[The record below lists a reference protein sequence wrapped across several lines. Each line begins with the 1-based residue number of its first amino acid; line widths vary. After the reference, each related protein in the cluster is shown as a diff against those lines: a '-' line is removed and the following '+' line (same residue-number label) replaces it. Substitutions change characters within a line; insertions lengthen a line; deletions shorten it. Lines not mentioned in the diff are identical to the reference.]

1 MDLGFEDLTTRVLE
15 QLKTIA
21 KSETVI
27 GQHFN
32 IGDFICVPVIKISL
46 GFGSGGGSGEAQKQ
60 GKGTGGGI
68 GGGINIIPVAFLVAK
83 GDNIQLLNIGRN
95 KAIESVME
103 KLPEIIEK
111 FTEKKEQE

>member
-1 MDLGFEDLTTRVLE
+1 MNLGFEDLTTKVLE

-32 IGDFICVPVIKISL
+32 IGDFTCVPVVKINL

-60 GKGTGGGI
+60 GKGSGSGI
-68 GGGINIIPVAFLVAK
+68 GGGINIVPVAFLVAK
-83 GDNIQLLNIGRN
+83 GDTIQLLSIGKN
-95 KAIESVME
+95 TIIESVME
-103 KLPEIIEK
+103 NLPDIIEK
-111 FTEKKEQE
+111 FKNKQEE